1 LGDLLTIGKSGLFA
15 SRKSIETTGHNMA
28 NANTEGYSRQTTV
41 QQSRIPIMR
50 GGLIEG
56 SGVRVTQIKR
66 MSDELIAKRLEQ
78 SLSKFN
84 FLDERSS
91 KLEEVE
97 NIFNEIDHEG
107 MSKILT
113 NFYNSFRDLANQPEN
128 ETIRSVVRDNAQMVV
143 KDFHRINES
152 LQNVAS
158 SIDDKIRSSVLDIN
172 FNLKNIT
179 ELNKK
184 IANLEVTGGETGD
197 LRDQRDIAL
206 RSLAS
211 SMAIS
216 TYTDDQ
222 GHYNVQVIGLGTL
235 VTGGLYQE
243 LAVSR
248 TNKDDS
254 SSETANS
261 VEIRLKNRPASVITE
276 KFKGGSLGAII
287 KVRNSDIKQLKSNL
301 DNIAYDFSKSINA
314 VHRRGYVSRPV
325 PLDESG
331 MPIKSDHRQ
340 ITGIN
345 FFNEPTTRVDAS
357 LKIDLNEIIKE
368 DLRNITTSLE
378 PNKPGDNRVAIA
390 ISKLQY
396 EKILDDGTT
405 TLEEKYLQSI
415 GKIGLDAKKAGLD
428 REQSEGIL
436 TQIQSLREKN
446 SGVSLDEETANMMRY
461 QQAYQA
467 SAKVIKTANDMFD
480 TILSLKR

>member
-1 LGDLLTIGKSGLFA
+1 MGDLLTIGKSGLFA

-368 DLRNITTSLE
+368 DLRNIT
-378 PNKPGDNRVAIA
+378 
-390 ISKLQY
+390 
-396 EKILDDGTT
+396 
-405 TLEEKYLQSI
+405 
-415 GKIGLDAKKAGLD
+415 
-428 REQSEGIL
+428 
-436 TQIQSLREKN
+436 
-446 SGVSLDEETANMMRY
+446 
-461 QQAYQA
+461 
-467 SAKVIKTANDMFD
+467 
-480 TILSLKR
+480 